1 MKAQM
6 NTPWVICKA
15 MMVITIVALAVTAML
30 GCSITKSESV
40 ATAKTQLSAIL
51 RLAYENG
58 GKAAVSNRIEELV
71 VEGKLSQEQASRLQ
85 ALAEIACEKLIIDL
99 ARGGVVEDTNP
110 SGSRDSSGGCTI
122 SPPCDANADGGDG
135 ATQVTQEAASS

>member
-6 NTPWVICKA
+6 NMPYNICKV
-15 MMVITIVALAVTAML
+15 MVIIAILVMAVFCLL
-30 GCSITKSESV
+30 GCAATKRESV
-40 ATAKTQLSAIL
+40 KTQLSAVL
-51 RLAYENG
+51 QLAYENG

-71 VEGKLSQEQASRLQ
+71 VEGKLSQEQASQLQ

-99 ARGGVVEDTNP
+99 ARGGAVEDTNP
-110 SGSRDSSGGCTI
+110 TGNGGSSDGCTI

-135 ATQVTQEAASS
+135 ATQAKGDAASS

>member
-15 MMVITIVALAVTAML
+15 MMVMTIVVLAVTAML

-51 RLAYENG
+51 QLAYENG

-99 ARGGVVEDTNP
+99 ARGGAVEDTYP
-110 SGSRDSSGGCTI
+110 SESRDSSGGCTT

-135 ATQVTQEAASS
+135 ATQVTQDAASS

>member
-6 NTPWVICKA
+6 NMPYNICKV
-15 MMVITIVALAVTAML
+15 MVIIAILVMAVFCLL
-30 GCSITKSESV
+30 GCTATKRESV
-40 ATAKTQLSAIL
+40 KTQLSAVL
-51 RLAYENG
+51 QLAYENG

-71 VEGKLSQEQASRLQ
+71 VEGKLSQEQASQLQ

-99 ARGGVVEDTNP
+99 ARGGAVEDTNP
-110 SGSRDSSGGCTI
+110 TGNGGSSDGCTI

-135 ATQVTQEAASS
+135 TTQAKGDAASS

>member
-40 ATAKTQLSAIL
+40 ASAKTQLSAIL
-51 RLAYENG
+51 QLAYENG

-99 ARGGVVEDTNP
+99 ARGGAVEDTNP
-110 SGSRDSSGGCTI
+110 TGNGGSSGGCTI

-135 ATQVTQEAASS
+135 ATQAKGDAASS

>member
-6 NTPWVICKA
+6 NMPYNICKV
-15 MMVITIVALAVTAML
+15 MVIIAILVMAVFCLL
-30 GCSITKSESV
+30 GCTATKRESV
-40 ATAKTQLSAIL
+40 KTQLSAVL
-51 RLAYENG
+51 QLAYENG

-99 ARGGVVEDTNP
+99 ARGGAVEDTNP
-110 SGSRDSSGGCTI
+110 SGSRDSSGGCTT

-135 ATQVTQEAASS
+135 ATQAKGDAASS

>member
-15 MMVITIVALAVTAML
+15 MMVITIVAVAVTAML
-30 GCSITKSESV
+30 GCSLTKSESV
-40 ATAKTQLSAIL
+40 ASAKTQLSAIL
-51 RLAYENG
+51 QLAYENG

-71 VEGKLSQEQASRLQ
+71 VEGKLSQEQAAQLQ

-99 ARGGVVEDTNP
+99 ARGGEVGDTKP
-110 SGSRDSSGGCTI
+110 SGSKDSSDGCTI
-122 SPPCDANADGGDG
+122 LPPCDANADGGSG
-135 ATQVTQEAASS
+135 ATQANEDAASS